1 MEIAPIPIT
10 SMRLRLDTEPLEG
23 ERLGAVEYRTPH
35 GSGIFF
41 VFLKTESDMP
51 DIQALCP
58 VKLMQCAQPEKGWQ
72 VIFQPEGTAPAD
84 RPAFSLSEEEASALF
99 ERFGITI
106 PAPSPVGAVPAAS
119 SGETEND
126 EPPF

>member
-1 MEIAPIPIT
+1 MEIAPVAVT

-41 VFLKTESDMP
+41 VFLKTESAP
-51 DIQALCP
+51 PEAPPLCP
-58 VKLMQCAQPEKGWQ
+58 VKLMQCADASEGWR

-84 RPAFSLSEEEASALF
+84 RPSFSLSPQEAAALF
-99 ERFGITI
+99 ERFGIVI
-106 PAPSPVGAVPAAS
+106 PAPSPVTPGTKPQA
-119 SGETEND
+119 ETDEND

>member
-1 MEIAPIPIT
+1 MEIAPIAIT

-41 VFLKTESDMP
+41 VFLKTEADVP
-51 DIQALCP
+51 DTQVLCP
-58 VKLMQCAQPEKGWQ
+58 VKLMQCAQPEKGWR

-99 ERFGITI
+99 ERFGITT

-119 SGETEND
+119 SGEPEND

>member
-1 MEIAPIPIT
+1 MEIAPIAIT

-41 VFLKTESDMP
+41 VFLKTEADVP
-51 DIQALCP
+51 DTQVLCP
-58 VKLMQCAQPEKGWQ
+58 VKLMQCAQPKKGWR

-99 ERFGITI
+99 ERFDIAI
-106 PAPSPVGAVPAAS
+106 PAPSPVGAVQTAS
-119 SGETEND
+119 SGEPEND